1 MSRCEWTNVNWKDV
15 MEELAQPADGKVA
28 PAFKPHHAAV
38 ALTLIG
44 REQPLGRYDLC
55 EKMSVGEGTVRTLL
69 KRLTESGHI
78 EAEGKQ
84 GQALTSSGQMLF
96 DEISSDIPLGYDLDV
111 KALVMYEQAYANL
124 VKQRAYLVTDGI
136 RQRDEAIIQGG
147 YGKAGATTII
157 QKNGTLVMPP
167 GDFHMLAEYER
178 ETLLLIETLR
188 PEDGDVIVIGSA
200 DDLNLAREVSM
211 AATMTLF

>member
-1 MSRCEWTNVNWKDV
+1 MSRCERKKVNWKDA

-28 PAFKPHHAAV
+28 PAFKPHHGAV

-69 KRLTESGHI
+69 KRLTESGYI

-84 GQALTSSGQMLF
+84 GQALTTAGKALF
-96 DEISSDIPLGYDLDV
+96 DEMSRDIPLGYELDV
-111 KALVMYEQAYANL
+111 RALVMHEYAYANL
-124 VKQRAYLVTDGI
+124 VKDKAQLISDGI

-147 YGKAGATTII
+147 YGRAGATTII
-157 QKNGTLVMPP
+157 QKDGSLVMPP
-167 GDFHMLAEYER
+167 NEFHILAEYED
-178 ETLLLIETLR
+178 ETLLLIEALR

-200 DDLNLAREVSM
+200 DELNLAREVSM